1 MSYGIEFAE
10 DRPHIR
16 SRVWQFQGWRYKWF
30 LKESETNPYPLRV
43 RKAKSLSFA
52 TANDD
57 EPGNPNKPK
66 LLTIY
71 ELPDDNES
79 RPRRRYRGRTRMKN
93 WTPPAFKVRLWKY
106 PIIVIKPKYIFINC
120 IWRKM
125 HR

>member
-1 MSYGIEFAE
+1 MQKIDHTFAHESDSFKDE
-10 DRPHIR
+10 DIND
-16 SRVWQFQGWRYKWF
+16 F

-93 WTPPAFKVRLWKY
+93 WTPPAFKVRL
-106 PIIVIKPKYIFINC
+106 
-120 IWRKM
+120 
-125 HR
+125 